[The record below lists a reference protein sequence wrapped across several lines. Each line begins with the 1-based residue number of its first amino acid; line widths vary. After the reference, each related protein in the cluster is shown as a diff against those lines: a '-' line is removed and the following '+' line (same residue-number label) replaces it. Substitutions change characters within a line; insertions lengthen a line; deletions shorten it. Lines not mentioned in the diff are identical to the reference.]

1 MKPEYLTKEIA
12 AKRLGLSVRRVLE
25 LRTDGK
31 IRSSRQIDPA
41 TEREQVVLL
50 ASDVN
55 RLVTDA
61 ANVRLAREK
70 LALPPTEAPA
80 PRPWMTAAEA
90 ADYSGLPAGFL
101 VRAIETGELA
111 ALDVGVRPGG
121 KYRIRRVDL
130 DALSGRK
137 LSTKSANKR

>member
-12 AKRLGLSVRRVLE
+12 AKRLDLSVRRVLE
-25 LRTDGK
+25 LRAAGK

-41 TEREQVVLL
+41 TQREQLVLL

-61 ANVRLAREK
+61 ANVRMAREK
-70 LALPPTEAPA
+70 LALPPTEP
-80 PRPWMTAAEA
+80 PPLRPWMTAAEA

-101 VRAIETGELA
+101 VRAIEAGELV

-121 KYRIRRVDL
+121 RYRIRRTDL

-137 LSTKSANKR
+137 LSTNLANKR